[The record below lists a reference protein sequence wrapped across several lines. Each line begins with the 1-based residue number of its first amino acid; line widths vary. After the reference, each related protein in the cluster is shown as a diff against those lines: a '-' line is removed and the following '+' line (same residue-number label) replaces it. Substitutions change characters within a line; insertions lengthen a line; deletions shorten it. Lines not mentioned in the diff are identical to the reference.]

1 MKDIVEKLYKDFF
14 FNTEF
19 TQIDDKSSFN
29 EDGSINKIDIL
40 GTSEISDYEAGI
52 FIGVT
57 PGRVDFYFK
66 HFESVESCKFLDN
79 LNYKLLVNFFDYY
92 KKIGTTLGLFKSV
105 TLPEIIDF
113 SSFCEDDM
121 NQSDYIYLKKTQK
134 NFGYM
139 VLNEFSNIS
148 RNHLIKRRNHIEIT
162 LNSRLINNNI
172 HTFINIVL
180 PFSHTKSKPFIIDI
194 SEHYTLDDETVNNFN
209 YQEKIYDICVKE
221 LEVLISEYFKLPL
234 PLVIQLTME
243 EKQSYL
249 NIIHMTEI

>member
-14 FNTEF
+14 SNTEF

-29 EDGSINKIDIL
+29 DDGTINKIDIL
-40 GTSEISDYEAGI
+40 GTSEISDSSVGI

-57 PGRVDFYFK
+57 PGRVDFYFQN
-66 HFESVESCKFLDN
+66 FESVASCKFLDN
-79 LNYKLLVNFFDYY
+79 LNYQLLENFFDYY
-92 KKIGTTLGLFKSV
+92 KKIGIQFGLFKKV
-105 TLPEIIDF
+105 IFPELIDF
-113 SSFCEDDM
+113 SSFHEDDM
-121 NQSDYIYLKKTQK
+121 NQTNYIYSKKTQK

-139 VLNEFSNIS
+139 ILNEFNEFFN
-148 RNHLIKRRNHIEIT
+148 NHLLKKRHSIEIT
-162 LNSRLINNNI
+162 LNSRLIDNNI

-180 PFSHTKSKPFIIDI
+180 PFSHTTSKPFIIDI

-209 YQEKIYDICVKE
+209 YQEKIHDICVKE
-221 LEVLISEYFKLPL
+221 LDVLISEYFKLPL

-249 NIIHMTEI
+249 NMIYMTEI